1 MICLIPDRCWAG
13 FALANRHDCCC
24 HNRFTPSS
32 TVWKRAGGGV
42 CYQQG
47 ELLCISLTLF
57 LAGLC
62 RSCSDK
68 LKTSANWRSCW
79 STQGWIAA
87 VTQLVNYGTL
97 PGVTQKC
104 SLDLYIKIE
113 WEVFSFPKQNNV
125 RWMYKTTPTLE
136 NKQGT
141 RIFFFTLSNLKY

>member
-32 TVWKRAGGGV
+32 TVWKRACGGV
-42 CYQQG
+42 CYWQG

-97 PGVTQKC
+97 PVVTQQC
-104 SLDLYIKIE
+104 SLDLYIRLSGKC
-113 WEVFSFPKQNNV
+113 FHFRN
-125 RWMYKTTPTLE
+125 KTMFAGCIKRRQPWKTSKE
-136 NKQGT
+136 QG
-141 RIFFFTLSNLKY
+141 FFFLPFLI